1 MCKQSAFGGMLRDI
15 VELDSIVLRPGPSIR
30 KSSGAVSKRGNKLPV
45 QSAAKPPSSPGTAV
59 PGSGAATA
67 AIPLRTPATRP
78 SKAALSHPVR
88 SFWSLSSTRTLS
100 SASTRS
106 PSCSIPST
114 ILSTRHCEREKPPLS
129 AASPSSG
136 NVSSTPSTALPR
148 SMKPA
153 TNVRATR
160 DRRRR
165 GTASLAAAPVIVA
178 DHAGKEHPVIR

>member
-1 MCKQSAFGGMLRDI
+1 MSTRTAFGGMLRDI
-15 VELDSIVLRPGPSIR
+15 VELDSIVLRPEPFDKEIERRCKQAWEQAPCPECGET
-30 KSSGAVSKRGNKLPV
+30 AV
-45 QSAAKPPSSPGTAV
+45 QSGDGSPRVWCRNCRYTF
-59 PGSGAATA
+59 TYT
-67 AIPLRTPATRP
+67 RKRP
-78 SKAALSHPVR
+78 SKTALSHPVR
-88 SFWSLSSTRTLS
+88 SFWSSSSTRTLS

-165 GTASLAAAPVIVA
+165 GKGRPAAVPVIVG
-178 DHAGKEHPVIR
+178 DHAGKEPRMIR

>member
-1 MCKQSAFGGMLRDI
+1 MSTRTAFGGMLRDI
-15 VELDSIVLRPGPSIR
+15 VELDSIVLRPEPLDTEIQRRCKQAWEQAPCPECGET
-30 KSSGAVSKRGNKLPV
+30 AVR
-45 QSAAKPPSSPGTAV
+45 GTAV

-67 AIPLRTPATRP
+67 AIPSRTPATRP

-100 SASTRS
+100 SVSTRS
-106 PSCSIPST
+106 PNCSIPST

-129 AASPSSG
+129 AAFPSSG

-165 GTASLAAAPVIVA
+165 GRGRPAAVPVIVA